1 MNNTCLHSK
10 GHATEK
16 LTQITAALT

>member
-1 MNNTCLHSK
+1 MNNTCLHSE